1 MIKIYKYNRDD
12 SEYKRV
18 VNDPSLK
25 GKKRDDAIDGI
36 IQAIGNEVTIRE
48 YFKDHDRN
56 SFFRSDSVTYVCFGE
71 PEGCIEK
78 LAYSE
83 IQYDNN
89 LSYCTAKE
97 NHPEDLI
104 EERTSWDELED
115 YADGMYYFID
125 SLKEEIAAGKI
136 QSWKPSEKQIGAL
149 KQWLQDKQYDGDSR
163 YVYPILESLCNDLQ
177 KLL

>member
-18 VNDPSLK
+18 INDPSLK
-25 GKKRDDAIDGI
+25 GKKRDDAIDRI
-36 IQAIGNEVTIRE
+36 IQTIGNEVTIRE
-48 YFKDHDRN
+48 YFKDHYRN
-56 SFFRSDSVTYVCFGE
+56 SFFRNDSVTYACFGE

-83 IQYDNN
+83 IQYDSG
-89 LSYCTAKE
+89 LSYCKAKKR
-97 NHPEDLI
+97 HPEDLI
-104 EERTSWDELED
+104 EERTSWDELKD

-125 SLKEEIAAGKI
+125 SLKEEIADGEI
-136 QSWKPSEKQIGAL
+136 QKWKPSEKQIGAL
-149 KQWLQDKQYDGDSR
+149 GQWLQDKRYDGDSR
-163 YVYPILESLCNDLQ
+163 YVYPILESLFNDLQ